1 MVLLIGDIL
10 IDVSL
15 SHNNS
20 EDKMRLGGIIHAA
33 RALWALG
40 IEYGVAYF
48 APDYLDEHIIAG
60 LKEYKCKEIIKLGHV
75 IDNPYV
81 ILIKEAREIGN
92 QGYDFLCRESINI
105 KYIEYTLN
113 RIKEFE
119 KILIISG
126 NFDLKIISNY
136 IKDDQKVSL
145 DFANNVKSVED
156 LPSTIKYDTL
166 FLSSSSD
173 IFKRN
178 YFNFED
184 FKDLFE
190 KNTHKLV
197 VKENRGGSIG
207 YIYESKKKFD
217 IPCFITPIIH
227 SVGVGDVFDI
237 VSFVSNY
244 NDFEDRLYYASWI
257 AQEYAKTTFV
267 NEFKLQVERSF
278 NIEIEDLKQIEGCFL
293 PWEERKKCQIYIAAP
308 DFDYVDTGIID
319 KIEECLKYHNFDP
332 KRPIKLNGQLSDK
345 PTMPERKRL
354 FNKDMNLLNS
364 CNALIGIYLYDDP
377 GTFIEMAITWANK
390 KPVIL
395 FDPKMFSNNCMLV
408 GISNKIICD
417 LDSLIDEIFRIY
429 SKMYKNGTL

>member
-15 SHNNS
+15 SHNKS

-40 IEYGVAYF
+40 IEYAVAYF
-48 APDYLDEHIIAG
+48 APDYMEEHIIEG
-60 LKEYKCKEIIKLGHV
+60 LKAYKCTEFIKLGNV
-75 IDNPYV
+75 INNPYT
-81 ILIKEAREIGN
+81 ILIKEAREVGN
-92 QGYDFLCRESINI
+92 QGYDFLCRESIKI
-105 KYIEYTLN
+105 KYTEDALN

-126 NFDLKIISNY
+126 NYDLNFISKY
-136 IKDDQKVSL
+136 IKEDQEVCL
-145 DFANNVKSVED
+145 DFANNVKSIEEI
-156 LPSTIKYDTL
+156 PSSIKYDTL

-173 IFKRN
+173 IFKKN
-178 YFNFED
+178 YNNFEE
-184 FKDLFE
+184 FKHLFE
-190 KNTHKLV
+190 KNTRKLV

-207 YIYESKKKFD
+207 YIYEYNQRFD
-217 IPCFITPIIH
+217 IPCFISPIIH

-237 VSFVSNY
+237 VSFISNY
-244 NDFEDRLYYASWI
+244 KDFEDRLYYASWI
-257 AQEYAKTTFV
+257 AREYALTTFV
-267 NEFKLQVERSF
+267 NDFKLQVERSF

-293 PWEERKKCQIYIAAP
+293 PWEERKNCQIYIAAP
-308 DFDYVDTGIID
+308 DFDYVDTSIID

-395 FDPKMFSNNCMLV
+395 FDPKMISNNCMLV
-408 GISNKIICD
+408 GISNKIIYD
-417 LDSLIDEIFRIY
+417 LDSLVDEIFKIY

>member
-1 MVLLIGDIL
+1 MILLLGDVLTDI
-10 IDVSL
+10 SL
-15 SHNNS
+15 GHNKS

-40 IEYGVAYF
+40 VEYGVAYF
-48 APDYLDEHIIAG
+48 APKYMDDHIIEG
-60 LKEYKCKEIIKLGHV
+60 LKEYKCKEIIKLGDV
-75 IDNPYV
+75 IDNPYI
-81 ILIKEAREIGN
+81 ILIKEARELGN
-92 QGYDFLCRESINI
+92 QGYDFLYRDSTNI
-105 KYIEYTLN
+105 KYKEDSLN
-113 RIKEFE
+113 KIKEFE

-126 NFDLKIISNY
+126 NFDLNVISNY
-136 IKDDQKVSL
+136 IIREQKVSL

-173 IFKRN
+173 IFKKY

-190 KNTHKLV
+190 KYTHKLV
-197 VKENRGGSIG
+197 IKENRGGSIG

-237 VSFVSNY
+237 VSFVSN

-278 NIEIEDLKQIEGCFL
+278 NIEIEYLKQIEGCFL

-319 KIEECLKYHNFDP
+319 TIEESLKYHNFEP
-332 KRPIKLNGQLSDK
+332 KRPIKINGQLSDK

-395 FDPKMFSNNCMLV
+395 FDPKKFSNNCMLV
-408 GISNKIICD
+408 GVSNKIIYD
-417 LDSLIDEIFRIY
+417 LDSLVDEIFRIY

>member
-1 MVLLIGDIL
+1 MILLIGDVLTDI
-10 IDVSL
+10 SL
-15 SHNNS
+15 GHNKS

-48 APDYLDEHIIAG
+48 APKYMDDHIIKG
-60 LKEYKCKEIIKLGHV
+60 LKEYKCKEIIKLGDV
-75 IDNPYV
+75 IDNPYI
-81 ILIKEAREIGN
+81 ILIKEAREVGN
-92 QGYDFLCRESINI
+92 QGYDFLCRDSTNI
-105 KYIEYTLN
+105 KYKEDSLN
-113 RIKEFE
+113 KIKEFE

-126 NFDLKIISNY
+126 NFDLNIISNY
-136 IKDDQKVSL
+136 IIREQKVSL

-173 IFKRN
+173 IFKKY

-190 KNTHKLV
+190 KYTHKLV

-237 VSFVSNY
+237 VSFVSN

-278 NIEIEDLKQIEGCFL
+278 NIEIENLKQFEGCFL

-319 KIEECLKYHNFDP
+319 TIEESLKYHNFEP

-354 FNKDMNLLNS
+354 FNKDMKLLNS

-395 FDPKMFSNNCMLV
+395 FDPKRKSNNCMLV
-408 GISNKIICD
+408 GISNKILSN
-417 LDSLIDEIFRIY
+417 LDSLIDEIFIIY
-429 SKMYKNGTL
+429 SKMYKNGIL